1 MVGDIESALR
11 ELGINYKLNGD
22 EAIARC
28 PSHNDRHP
36 SWSCNTHTGVHHCFS
51 CGFGGNFASLV
62 AYLLD
67 LSYPAA
73 AIWCNEKIGWARA
86 HQWQEQI
93 RQKNKLP
100 ADFNGVAEADLYAF
114 GIPPAEKLRERGVSL
129 VSGDK
134 YEILWDKKEEAWIF
148 PVRHP
153 FTGELWG
160 WQSKNARHFRN
171 YPQGLQ
177 RSETLFGLGNVPDG
191 STIVLVESPIDCAYL
206 LSAGISGGVSSYG
219 VHVSNRQFSLIQ
231 SRTES
236 LVVALDNDSAG
247 VAETARICEEA
258 GRLGTVRVFNY
269 GKLDAKDPGELT
281 PEQLVHGYMTAW
293 SALKWMNVYRKF
305 RQLSEDTSEAVLRP
319 WKLINSLYD
328 GSWQDTYRI
337 GRSGKFIR
345 RQED

>member
-1 MVGDIESALR
+1 MVAGDIESAIR
-11 ELGINYKLNGD
+11 DLGINYKLSGD

-36 SWSCNTHTGVHHCFS
+36 SWSINIGSGVHHCFS
-51 CGFGGNFASLV
+51 CGFGGNLASLV
-62 AYLLD
+62 AHQLNIG
-67 LSYPAA
+67 YPAA
-73 AIWCNEKIGWARA
+73 VLWCNEKVGWARA
-86 HQWQEQI
+86 HQWQEQT
-93 RQKNKLP
+93 RNKHKLP
-100 ADFNGVAEADLYAF
+100 ADLNMVSEIDLYRF
-114 GIPPAEKLRERGVSL
+114 KIPSREQLAAKGVTLASAAT
-129 VSGDK
+129 K
-134 YEILWDKKEEAWIF
+134 YEILWDEEQQAWIF

-153 FTGELWG
+153 YTGELWG

-191 STIVLVESPIDCAYL
+191 SPIVLVESPIDCAYL
-206 LSAGISGGVSSYG
+206 FSAGISGAVSSYG

-258 GRLGTVRVFNY
+258 GRLGSVRVFNY
-269 GKLDAKDPGELT
+269 GTLDAKDPGELL
-281 PEQLVHGYMTAW
+281 PEQLVHSYMTAW

-305 RQLSEDTSEAVLRP
+305 RQLSEDTSETFPRP
-319 WKLINSLYD
+319 WKLISSLYD
-328 GSWQDTYRI
+328 GAWQDTYRI
-337 GRSGKFIR
+337 GRSGKFVR
-345 RQED
+345 R